1 MMLKCETSTEASQCW
16 CLPAVS
22 FSVTLWGALKL
33 LSNRFA
39 CFLFSVFLFHSFI
52 SYSLSL
58 STRALHTAVCVL
70 SACLGPSPFSRTE
83 QAQPHVAPGAG
94 VTSAAFT
101 SLSFGCRTNSS
112 KMAQVTVRMVTQL
125 LLGLFWV
132 LFPLAV
138 LPFCGIEVFF
148 KRTVP
153 LAITSISQGT
163 RGLGLGGW
171 GSDLFLLP
179 PISQPEAGPLSL
191 PTL

>member
-1 MMLKCETSTEASQCW
+1 MMLKCEMSKEASQCW

-22 FSVTLWGALKL
+22 FSVMFWGALKL

-39 CFLFSVFLFHSFI
+39 CFPFSVFLSHSFI
-52 SYSLSL
+52 SYSLSI
-58 STRALHTAVCVL
+58 STRALHTAVCPL
-70 SACLGPSPFSRTE
+70 RLPGPQFSGTE

-94 VTSAAFT
+94 VTSDAFT

-112 KMAQVTVRMVTQL
+112 KMAQVTVRMGTQL

-148 KRTVP
+148 KCPVP

-163 RGLGLGGW
+163 RGLGLGAW

-179 PISQPEAGPLSL
+179 PISQPGADPLSL
-191 PTL
+191 PKL